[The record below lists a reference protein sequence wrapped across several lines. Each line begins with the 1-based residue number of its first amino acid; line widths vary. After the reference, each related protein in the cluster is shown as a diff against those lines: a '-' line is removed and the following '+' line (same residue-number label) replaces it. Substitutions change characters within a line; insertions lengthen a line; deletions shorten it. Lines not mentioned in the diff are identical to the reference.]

1 MLALVRSPVAA
12 LCACLATLV
21 LCAAPDARAQ
31 DWPGLRPRDRGHS
44 GKLLLTGGVS
54 SVEGAAGG
62 GLTPWA
68 LVGGY
73 GTRDQVGGN
82 VFLTRIALDDFAL
95 ASAGALVG
103 VHDRYEFSIARQA
116 FDTRDVGAALGL
128 GRGFTIHQT
137 VVGAKLR
144 LSGDAV
150 LDQDRAWPQL
160 AVGVEYKAN
169 DRGALLGTLG
179 ARSDHGVDAYA
190 SATRLYLAQGLLLN
204 ATLRATRA
212 NQFGLLGFGGDRRA
226 GYRVVPEATAALLL
240 DRRLA
245 VGVEYRAKPDNLSAA
260 KEGDAFDAFVAW
272 APNRHVSLT
281 LAWVDLGNIVVA
293 RQRGAYASLQL
304 GF

>member
-1 MLALVRSPVAA
+1 MR
-12 LCACLATLV
+12 CACLALLG
-21 LCAAPDARAQ
+21 LCAAAADASAQ
-31 DWPGLRPRDRGHS
+31 DWPGLRPRGPGHG

-82 VFLTRIALDDFAL
+82 AFLTRIALGDFAL

-103 VHDRYEFSIARQA
+103 VHDRYEFSVARQA

-128 GRGFTIHQT
+128 GRGFTIHQDI
-137 VVGAKLR
+137 VGAKWR
-144 LSGDAV
+144 VAGDAV
-150 LDQDRAWPQL
+150 LDQDRWWPQL
-160 AVGVEYKAN
+160 ALGAQYKAN
-169 DRGALLGTLG
+169 DRGALLRALG
-179 ARSDHGVDAYA
+179 ARSDHGVDVYA
-190 SATRLYLAQGLLLN
+190 SATKLYLAQGLLLN

-212 NQFGLLGFGGDRRA
+212 NQFGLLGFGGDRHA
-226 GYRVVPEATAALLL
+226 GYRLVPEASAALLL
-240 DRRLA
+240 DRRVA
-245 VGVEYRAKPDNLSAA
+245 VGVEYRAKPDNLAVAA
-260 KEGDAFDAFVAW
+260 EGAAWDAFVAW

-281 LAWVDLGNIVVA
+281 LAYVDLGNIVVA
-293 RQRGAYASLQL
+293 RQRGAYASLQV